1 MKDTNLNS
9 CLTSHNSDFDNDD
22 DFRAPPIPIVGMK
35 DDSLRCA
42 RRAACQIGPDF
53 ADDPTLFS
61 VHHHNH
67 VDLHRA
73 SK

>member
-9 CLTSHNSDFDNDD
+9 CLTSHNSDLDIMMMIF
-22 DFRAPPIPIVGMK
+22 ALPIPIVEMK

-61 VHHHNH
+61 VHHLHH
-67 VDLHRA
+67 VDLHCA